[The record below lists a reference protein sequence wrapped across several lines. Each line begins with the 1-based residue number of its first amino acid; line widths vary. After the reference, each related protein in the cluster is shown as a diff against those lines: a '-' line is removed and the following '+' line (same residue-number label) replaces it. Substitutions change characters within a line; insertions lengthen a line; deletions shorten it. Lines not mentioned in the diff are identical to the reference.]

1 MHSVPFQVY
10 YNQSK
15 PCTMHLRTATGAKLR
30 HMDEVDRPADVC
42 GRFFMCLIN
51 RFIIHHLV
59 YIVALHRRPGLVV
72 KGSVPLYLKAACRLY
87 RSLGADRLGTDMG
100 GLGLRRVPDESWFC
114 QASVPDWR
122 TPGTACLLPA
132 DPTTRQLQVAP
143 PCHLQGP
150 GRPVTCR
157 DPAALREQKYHDVT
171 VCMVQGGVSFMV
183 KSYQDQDVY
192 RELQQAMAS
201 DGCGV
206 VRVIRPE
213 EEG

>member
-1 MHSVPFQVY
+1 MDWGCGEYLMRAGFARP
-10 YNQSK
+10 QSQ
-15 PCTMHLRTATGAKLR
+15 TGEHQEQLAFSLQTPP
-30 HMDEVDRPADVC
+30 PA
-42 GRFFMCLIN
+42 
-51 RFIIHHLV
+51 
-59 YIVALHRRPGLVV
+59 
-72 KGSVPLYLKAACRLY
+72 SY
-87 RSLGADRLGTDMG
+87 RS
-100 GLGLRRVPDESWFC
+100 P
-114 QASVPDWR
+114 
-122 TPGTACLLPA
+122 
-132 DPTTRQLQVAP
+132 
-143 PCHLQGP
+143 
-150 GRPVTCR
+150 RPVTCR